1 MQTRTE
7 SETGMTG
14 IDNRTG
20 ETAEAEIEQTAETE
34 EITETGTATGAETG
48 ITETETPTGTGTD
61 NSTGVGTGKTLKTKI
76 ETGHSRET
84 GIQGTEMVT
93 QETEDAA
100 EKGDKREQQGQIT
113 QAQTE

>member
-1 MQTRTE
+1 
-7 SETGMTG
+7 MTG

-20 ETAEAEIEQTAETE
+20 ETAEAETEQTAETE
-34 EITETGTATGAETG
+34 EITETETL
-48 ITETETPTGTGTD
+48 TETGTD
-61 NSTGVGTGKTLKTKI
+61 NSTGVGTGKTPRTKI

-84 GIQGTEMVT
+84 GTQGIEMVT